1 MLRASVRRC
10 GEKSILE
17 QMVPGYKEKIWA
29 NVPTGA
35 KAYIVKSTHDK
46 FEKQIATHKSW
57 QSTFLSYK
65 AFEKSFAP
73 SSKYRKPAVD
83 WRRQMERGTMFFGR
97 WYEGP
102 YGTDYRPGNTHDRL
116 ANVKA
121 PFTDSE
127 WEARKQHRSF
137 DLLHIGY
144 GILALFLAYRVTSEW
159 PVVWCEE
166 EKLCSSDTIN
176 E

>member
-1 MLRASVRRC
+1 
-10 GEKSILE
+10 
-17 QMVPGYKEKIWA
+17 MVPGYKEKIWA
-29 NVPTGA
+29 QVPTGL
-35 KAYIVKSTHDK
+35 KAHLVKSTHDK
-46 FEKQIATHKSW
+46 FEKHIATHKAW
-57 QSTFLSYK
+57 QGKFLSYK

-73 SSKYRKPAVD
+73 SAKYRKPSVD
-83 WRRQMERGTMFFGR
+83 WRRQMERGTLFFGR

-121 PFTDSE
+121 PFTEAE
-127 WEARKQHRSF
+127 WKERKQYRSF

-166 EKLCSSDTIN
+166 TADSSDDATQK
-176 E
+176 